1 MLGKI
6 NIFRLSIVFG
16 LVLIAGCSDQKW
28 AGKSIEET
36 FVDKKVIQL
45 VHELMDED
53 VPAIKQLI
61 SEGVDV
67 NTVGL
72 NYITPLAWAAA
83 KMKYKSV
90 ATLLKAGADP
100 HVQLTNDHSVF
111 SMIVGGDKTKLLEVF
126 IANSKALD
134 VLSPKGMPLIQVAVF
149 NSRWTHLDLLLDA
162 GADINNHNKYG
173 INAAATAA
181 ALSDYDKVLYL
192 LDRGYTYDLMDLA
205 KSIQG
210 SSSSKGERCEWKK
223 KLVKKL
229 QSKGIVFPIFVS
241 KKKRA
246 FPGSCIDVNDFK

>member
-1 MLGKI
+1 LEKI
-6 NIFRLSIVFG
+6 NIFRLSIVFV
-16 LVLIAGCSDQKW
+16 LVLITGCSDQKW

-36 FVDKKVIQL
+36 FADKKIIQL
-45 VHELMDED
+45 VHKLMDED
-53 VPAIKQLI
+53 VPAINQLI

-72 NYITPLAWAAA
+72 NYITPLAWAAV

-100 HVQLTNDHSVF
+100 HIQLTNDHSVF
-111 SMIVGGDKTKLLEVF
+111 SMIVGGDKTELLEVF

-134 VLSPKGMPLIQVAVF
+134 ALSPKGMPLIPVAVF

-162 GADINNHNKYG
+162 GADINNHNRFG
-173 INAAATAA
+173 RSAARTAA
-181 ALSDYDKVLYL
+181 ALSDYDKVVYL
-192 LDRGYTYDLMDLA
+192 LERGYTYDLIGLA

-210 SSSSKGERCEWKK
+210 SYGSKGDSCEWKK
-223 KLVKKL
+223 KVVKKL

-246 FPGSCIDVNDFK
+246 FPGPCINVNDFN

>member
-1 MLGKI
+1 
-6 NIFRLSIVFG
+6 
-16 LVLIAGCSDQKW
+16 
-28 AGKSIEET
+28 
-36 FVDKKVIQL
+36 
-45 VHELMDED
+45 MDED

-111 SMIVGGDKTKLLEVF
+111 SMVVGGDKTELLEVF
-126 IANSKALD
+126 IANSKTLD
-134 VLSPKGMPLIQVAVF
+134 TLSPKGRPLIQVAAL
-149 NSRWTHLDLLLDA
+149 NRKWSHLDLLLDA
-162 GADINNHNKYG
+162 GADINNHTKFG
-173 INAAATAA
+173 RSAARTAA
-181 ALSDYDKVLYL
+181 AIASYDKVLYL
-192 LDRGYTYDLMDLA
+192 LDRGYTHDLIGLA

-210 SSSSKGERCEWKK
+210 LSDSKGEHCEWKK
-223 KLVKKL
+223 KVVKKL
-229 QSKGIVFPIFVS
+229 QEKGIVFPIFVS

-246 FPGSCIDVNDFK
+246 FPGSCIDVNDFN